1 MLELIKKHRRLIIV
15 AIVLLIL
22 IIIII
27 SLASKGIKNAIRKS
41 VDKHTEDGPA
51 AEAENYISQWSG
63 KINEVRDFSD
73 YYVIKN
79 AINKYYLNYAYMYSE
94 DNSDYYYSSIL
105 LDILP
110 KDYIESKQ
118 LTKENIKDKL
128 NEIGESEIYLL
139 NAYVVND
146 FNNKKVFYVDFLIRD
161 IVSIECAERKV
172 VIVCNTENNTFTVYP
187 NDYMESIQLPNMV
200 VGEEWKADFD
210 INFEANNNNTYGS
223 GTKSIRDYAS
233 DTYNNYRKLMLYAP
247 EKAYE
252 VTQDSDFNSYQD
264 FKNYID
270 NNRMD
275 IFLMT
280 FGDYDLVVNDGYED
294 YTVYDQ
300 NGKINIVFD
309 TKSLVGHKFSIK

>member
-1 MLELIKKHRRLIIV
+1 MLELIKKHRRIIIV
-15 AIVLLIL
+15 AIIVVLLLIL
-22 IIIII
+22 II
-27 SLASKGIKNAIRKS
+27 SLASRGIKEIIRRNI
-41 VDKHTEDGPA
+41 DKNTEDGPSI
-51 AEAENYISQWSG
+51 EAENYVNQWKG
-63 KINEVRDFSD
+63 KINEVRDFGD

-110 KDYIESKQ
+110 KEYIESKQ
-118 LTKENIKDKL
+118 LTKENVKEKL
-128 NEIGESEIYLL
+128 DEVGESEIYLL
-139 NAYVVND
+139 NAYEVND
-146 FNNKKVFYVDFLIRD
+146 FSNRKIFYVEFLVRD
-161 IVSIECAERKV
+161 IVSIECAERKAI
-172 VIVCNTENNTFTVYP
+172 IVCNTENNTFTVYP
-187 NDYMESIQLPNMV
+187 NDYVATMQIPEMV
-200 VGEEWKADFD
+200 VGEEWNVDFD

-223 GTKSIRDYAS
+223 GTKSIGDYAS
-233 DTYNNYRKLMLYAP
+233 DTYNTYRKLMLYAP

-252 VTQDSDFNSYQD
+252 VTEDSDFNSYQA

-280 FGDYDLVVNDGYED
+280 FGDYDLVVNGDYET

-300 NGKINIVFD
+300 NGKINIMFD